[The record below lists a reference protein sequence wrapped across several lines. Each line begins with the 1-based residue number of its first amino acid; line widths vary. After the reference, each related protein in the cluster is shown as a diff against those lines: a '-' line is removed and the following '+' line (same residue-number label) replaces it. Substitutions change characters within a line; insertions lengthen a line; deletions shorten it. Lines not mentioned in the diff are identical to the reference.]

1 MAPERDFDEAHRAGE
16 READDMERRG
26 GQLGEQIEEAR
37 SDWESKKGDQSVP
50 GAQPEDE
57 D

>member
-1 MAPERDFDEAHRAGE
+1 MASERDFDEAHRAGE

-26 GQLGEQIEEAR
+26 EQVDEQVDQAR
-37 SDWESKKGDQSVP
+37 SDWESKKADKSVP